1 MHLALFLANYTPLF
15 DIFSSQRGTERFAE
29 SLYSLEDELHG
40 FAIIIEEEGRTKEE
54 GGVRRGEGGEAPMIS
69 LSTILFRNRFE
80 GKEG

>member
-15 DIFSSQRGTERFAE
+15 DIFSSQRGRERFAE

-40 FAIIIEEEGRTKEE
+40 FAIIIEEEGRAKEE
-54 GGVRRGEGGEAPMIS
+54 GGVRREEGGEAPMIS